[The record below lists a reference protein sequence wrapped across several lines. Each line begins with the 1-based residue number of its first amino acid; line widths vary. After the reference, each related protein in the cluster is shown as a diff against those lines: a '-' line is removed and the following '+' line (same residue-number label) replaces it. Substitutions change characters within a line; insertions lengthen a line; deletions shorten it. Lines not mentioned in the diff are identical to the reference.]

1 MVENCG
7 SRRGVSL
14 LPSQAKEAFKE
25 GEEYT
30 QLFISRA
37 EEGKEEKDEL
47 LRQVHYKQLIE
58 EVKELVEGYLYERK
72 DGAESEMSEKRNPL
86 EHKEETIQVKGQ
98 KEDSVG
104 KVEGWIRD
112 NQWRKAPKES
122 EGRTVPDAWIEEYV
136 SGRIL
141 PEELIQ
147 DGGRPSARV
156 ELETYDGKALTW
168 FEWIDMF
175 RCLVHESGRPAGE
188 KLALLKRS
196 LKGPCQDI
204 VYGLG
209 GGDEA
214 YKEALIRL
222 KVTCGRRDV
231 MRTVHINTID
241 SLEPGQNP
249 SSFKRYAE
257 KIRTHL
263 FDLTRSGVG
272 RNLDI
277 VEKVCAKLN
286 LQDRLAWTEQNTDG
300 ASLNEFGRWL
310 CPFPG
315 SVQQHQVGVTIP

>member
-1 MVENCG
+1 M
-7 SRRGVSL
+7 
-14 LPSQAKEAFKE
+14 
-25 GEEYT
+25 
-30 QLFISRA
+30 
-37 EEGKEEKDEL
+37 
-47 LRQVHYKQLIE
+47 
-58 EVKELVEGYLYERK
+58 
-72 DGAESEMSEKRNPL
+72 
-86 EHKEETIQVKGQ
+86 
-98 KEDSVG
+98 
-104 KVEGWIRD
+104 
-112 NQWRKAPKES
+112 
-122 EGRTVPDAWIEEYV
+122 

-196 LKGPCQDI
+196 LMGPCQDI

-209 GGDEA
+209 GGEEA

-222 KVTCGRRDV
+222 KETCGRRDV
-231 MRTVHINTID
+231 MRTVHIKTIN
-241 SLEPGQNP
+241 SLEPGRNP
-249 SSFKRYAE
+249 SSFKGYAE

-286 LQDRLAWTEQNTDG
+286 LQDRLAWTEQKSDG

-310 CPFPG
+310 CKRATAYQNVHDIADEQLQSGSGYAGRAPPPQHPPRNQRRTFHTTTRTSFPKKG
-315 SVQQHQVGVTIP
+315 CTVCGQSHELEDCRTFKGF

>member
-1 MVENCG
+1 MLKSEIKMSCPDDMVRRAGSESKDPQEVKATEALTEQDFERMKQFRTTRRRHLTIYCKEISNMVENCG

-14 LPSQAKEAFKE
+14 LLSQAKEALRD

-47 LRQVHYKQLIE
+47 LPQVHYQQQME
-58 EVKELVEGYLYERK
+58 EAKEGYLYERK
-72 DGAESEMSEKRNPL
+72 DDAESEMSERRNPL
-86 EHKEETIQVKGQ
+86 EHKEETIKVKGQ

-188 KLALLKRS
+188 KLALLKRG
-196 LKGPCQDI
+196 LKGPCQGI

-222 KVTCGRRDV
+222 KETCGRRDV
-231 MRTVHINTID
+231 MRTVHIKTID
-241 SLEPGQNP
+241 SLEPGRNP
-249 SSFKRYAE
+249 
-257 KIRTHL
+257 
-263 FDLTRSGVG
+263 
-272 RNLDI
+272 
-277 VEKVCAKLN
+277 
-286 LQDRLAWTEQNTDG
+286 
-300 ASLNEFGRWL
+300 
-310 CPFPG
+310 
-315 SVQQHQVGVTIP
+315 